1 MARKLIPVT
10 EKETAELIRSCET
23 VQLAFGTGGA
33 ALVWKEGEQM
43 PPAVRQL
50 GLMRGVLNQNMDGAG
65 I

>member
-10 EKETAELIRSCET
+10 EKETSELVRKCGT

-33 ALVWKEGEQM
+33 ALVWNDGEPM
-43 PPAVRQL
+43 PTAVFHL

>member
-10 EKETAELIRSCET
+10 EKETADLMRKCET

-33 ALVWKEGEQM
+33 ALVWQEGEPM